1 MDVGGSFLE
10 LACVRIA
17 VVPAGPLLP
26 DARYEELTAHLTAF
40 REIPVNALPRR
51 PPAAPPPRSQAVAQ
65 SASFSTIASMTPA
78 LRAALKET
86 SPNPLSRSYSA
97 MRQLPRSSTA
107 YPSRQSLAHSG
118 SSASLPRSASISAP
132 LFSPPQKSAPLASP
146 ALSSLR
152 ADPTVI
158 GSIMECAPPPTPRF
172 NADLDL
178 KAPEVDATFRMHFD
192 VVHRDGMGALI
203 MRPIT
208 DWDDFHSTK
217 VWGVFGIVDATNTTE
232 SKRDDVV
239 ARAALDFRASLVH
252 FKHAAVRRL
261 IIFVPPDPDHSRPF
275 VLNSATFAAD
285 SSDSLNLEATRDINA
300 QFSTTLPFSI
310 GHVPE
315 RPRAEDTKLEARAQV
330 VHFAGLLLHE
340 IDLECWRRRESPSSQ
355 LFLSPLDENAS
366 SDRQS
371 KLAKRRLGRLDK
383 LLGDSLLLMGNPAD
397 ALLKYSSAIER
408 SKASSDRLWL
418 ASAMEGWS
426 AAHVL
431 SHIGNGGTPDDSA
444 LVDKIIEHYAEIFK
458 LYQKKRVAEPEAAA
472 AMRLAEFL
480 SLWTSRRK
488 EALDAALHAAT
499 VGEGL
504 RTPKRAALWEAF
516 ARFSDRMGYRRK
528 AAMYLYRL
536 GELNA
541 SQAVSSSAVTLMVA
555 AERQLC
561 KSGRKPWAL
570 LNRRILFIAARHA
583 EEAGDSQTSARLYA
597 EALAITSVPLRERQ
611 AEDEIIIG
619 ALSKANVPSYLPS
632 ASSLLFLSNITACAM
647 DGLSVQLRNSTSN
660 AIKTDRLPRDGPF
673 IYNPFEARK
682 RAKAEAASRSVTW
695 VCDESAFVSLRLV
708 SHVGA
713 ELVTEV
719 VAVLVRKP
727 SETNEDLS
735 NISSLTE
742 KKIDADKNS
751 ENSEMSESRTTLDS
765 MVDGK
770 SVSDEDEQTVQ
781 HALLVQ
787 QELECSSEVLQ
798 TNPDSLM
805 LHPND
810 PTGSTKYITVIP
822 RQSGSVTIVGILVRL
837 FNNALIIL
845 QSENENTSI
854 SRSAEVRVDVMER
867 LPRVNICVRAGEGE
881 YGNESVRANVMLF
894 DGERRSVDVEAC
906 NSGTEKI
913 ARITGKVLVED
924 GAGFV
929 ITRDELGGQ
938 DVVTGLESMGE
949 VRTFQIE
956 FLGQW
961 RGSRSQSQLEAL
973 ISVGVE
979 YESFSTKG
987 IVRESFAQIRVIC
1000 RKAVSVGRVV
1010 MFHRANSTSSVMMQT
1025 VGNSELCMAVEVTNH
1040 ISIPAKVAV
1049 VQRWGNFGT
1058 DMQADNRVIRNGE
1071 NGEET
1076 LVEHC
1081 ACVRLVTPL
1090 LGNMKDFLRRAVLTG
1105 WSADMSGT
1113 VVVQWALPSM
1123 GRSGMVAT
1131 VSEQLRKAAI
1141 LTWGVAAGSAGRAPL
1156 GWHGRQDGVR
1166 ATVRLHISPNIVKAE
1181 NNEREAHLR
1190 TTDTEDFQNE
1200 VSTGTVYP
1208 IKVEV
1213 ANDGLKALPPS
1224 TVFDID
1230 FEPNA
1235 GRTGIAIENRGYLT
1249 GSLSH
1254 VFVGP
1259 ILPGES
1265 FEHTVNVCVNSV
1277 GIVEVT
1283 AYVYDEIAQ
1292 LRIEGSGDSAVADAS
1307 NISGTNAESLNKSD
1321 KSQPRVEE
1329 VSSKNNKLWTS
1340 ALVGWAVMSL
1350 HGRKLANR

>member
-51 PPAAPPPRSQAVAQ
+51 PPTAPPSRSQAGAQ
-65 SASFSTIASMTPA
+65 STSFSTIASMTPA
-78 LRAALKET
+78 LRAAMKET

-97 MRQLPRSSTA
+97 MRQLPRSPTA

-118 SSASLPRSASISAP
+118 SSTSLPRSSSISAP
-132 LFSPPQKSAPLASP
+132 LFSSSRKSAPLVSP
-146 ALSSLR
+146 TTNSLR
-152 ADPTVI
+152 PSSTVM
-158 GSIMECAPPPTPRF
+158 GLGTERMAPPTPRF

-178 KAPEVDATFRMHFD
+178 NAPEVDATFRMHFD

-217 VWGVFGIVDATNTTE
+217 VWGVFGVVDATATTE
-232 SKRDDVV
+232 SERDDVV

-261 IIFVPPDPDHSRPF
+261 IVFVPPDPDHSRPF
-275 VLNSATFAAD
+275 VLNSATFTSD
-285 SSDSLNLEATRDINA
+285 SSDSLKSNAARNADA

-315 RPRAEDTKLEARAQV
+315 RSRAGDTKLEARAQV

-355 LFLSPLDENAS
+355 LFLSPLDENTT

-383 LLGDSLLLMGNPAD
+383 LLGDSLLLMGSPAD
-397 ALLKYSSAIER
+397 ALVKYSSAIER

-431 SHIGNGGTPDDSA
+431 AHVGNGGTPDDSA
-444 LVDKIIEHYAEIFK
+444 LVDRIIEHYADIFK

-504 RTPKRAALWEAF
+504 RTPKRAALWEAL
-516 ARFSDRMGYRRK
+516 ARFSDRMGHRRK

-561 KSGRKPWAL
+561 IGRRKPWAS
-570 LNRRILFIAARHA
+570 LNRRILVAAARHA
-583 EEAGDSQTSARLYA
+583 EEAGDSQTAARLYT
-597 EALAITSVPLRERQ
+597 EALATTSVPLRERRS
-611 AEDEIIIG
+611 EDEFIIG
-619 ALSKANVPSYLPS
+619 ALAKANVPTCMPS
-632 ASSLLFLSNITACAM
+632 ASSLLSLLNISACAM
-647 DGLSVQLRNSTSN
+647 DGLSVQHRTSN
-660 AIKTDRLPRDGPF
+660 SNASNTDRPPRDGPF

-695 VCDESAFVSLRLV
+695 VCDEAAFVSLRLV

-713 ELVTEV
+713 ELVTDV
-719 VAVLVRKP
+719 VAVLVSKP
-727 SETNEDLS
+727 SESTGVSANVS
-735 NISSLTE
+735 TPAE
-742 KKIDADKNS
+742 KKSDVDEDDAEILENRTIS
-751 ENSEMSESRTTLDS
+751 EG
-765 MVDGK
+765 VDDEK
-770 SVSDEDEQTVQ
+770 SVSEEDEQTFKQ
-781 HALLVQ
+781 ALIIQ
-787 QELECSSEVLQ
+787 QELDYSSEMMQ
-798 TNPDSLM
+798 TIPDSLM
-805 LHPND
+805 LHPGD
-810 PTGSTKYITVIP
+810 PTGSTKYVTVIP
-822 RQSGSVTIVGILVRL
+822 RQTGSMTIAGILVRL
-837 FNNALIIL
+837 FNKALVL
-845 QSENENTSI
+845 LRCENEYTSN
-854 SRSAEVRVDVMER
+854 SGSNEVKIDVMEK

-881 YGNESVRANVMLF
+881 YGNEGVRANVMLF
-894 DGERRSVDVEAC
+894 DGERRSVAVEAR

-913 ARITGKVLVED
+913 VRITGKVLAEV

-938 DVVTGLESMGE
+938 DIVKGLENME
-949 VRTFQIE
+949 EERTFQVE

-961 RGSRSQSQLEAL
+961 KGSRSQGQLDAL
-973 ISVGVE
+973 VSVGVE
-979 YESFSTKG
+979 YESFNAKG
-987 IVRESFAQIRVIC
+987 VVRESLAQIRVIC
-1000 RKAVSVGRVV
+1000 RKAISVGRVV
-1010 MFHRANSTSSVMMQT
+1010 MFRRVVPTSSMKTQGVAD
-1025 VGNSELCMAVEVTNH
+1025 GELCMAVEVANH
-1040 ISIPAKVAV
+1040 VSVPAKVSIM
-1049 VQRWGNFGT
+1049 QRCDSSETGVGAKSDGKWSN
-1058 DMQADNRVIRNGE
+1058 E

-1081 ACVRLVTPL
+1081 ACIRLVTPL
-1090 LGNMKDFLRRAVLTG
+1090 LDSVKDCLRRAVLTG
-1105 WSADMSGT
+1105 WSVDMDGV

-1123 GRSGMVAT
+1123 GRTGMVAT
-1131 VSEQLRKAAI
+1131 ATGQLRKAAL

-1156 GWHGRQDGVR
+1156 GWLGRQDGVR
-1166 ATVRLHISPNIVKAE
+1166 ATVRLHFSSTSVKVE
-1181 NNEREAHLR
+1181 NNSPLMDHSNDNAKGTR
-1190 TTDTEDFQNE
+1190 NE
-1200 VSTGTVYP
+1200 VSIGALYP
-1208 IKVEV
+1208 IRVGV
-1213 ANDGLKALPPS
+1213 RNDGLKPLPS
-1224 TVFDID
+1224 DTVLDID
-1230 FEPNA
+1230 FEPNG
-1235 GRTGIAIENRGYLT
+1235 GRNGIALENRGYLT
-1249 GSLSH
+1249 GSLTH

-1259 ILPGES
+1259 LLPGES
-1265 FEHTVNVCVNSV
+1265 FEHIVNVCVNTV
-1277 GIVEVT
+1277 GVVVVMT
-1283 AYVYDEIAQ
+1283 YVYDEVAQ
-1292 LRIEGSGDSAVADAS
+1292 SHFEKRGENSSGSDVSNIPRKSNIGSGK
-1307 NISGTNAESLNKSD
+1307 EP
-1321 KSQPRVEE
+1321 SQAQHRVKEGYR
-1329 VSSKNNKLWTS
+1329 NHKLWTS
-1340 ALVGWAVMSL
+1340 ALVGWAAISVI
-1350 HGRKLANR
+1350 GRKPINR